1 MHAAAKTEEKLL
13 HKVIFGRET
22 TIPLGP
28 QPQAGPCC
36 ELRTTS
42 YPRLRGTSHRSLQI
56 SVAQRPSA
64 LQRCLLR
71 SLGLSCP
78 SGFILSL
85 YQCILEGKKQTN
97 GKKQANKKKQT
108 PQSMHKT
115 PTVRNPR
122 GGARRLTQRVSP
134 SCCSSALAT
143 KPCSLLAPNVKAPAE
158 RLQNSAVAVTAP
170 SAICPARVDEAERKS
185 TGVLQFS
192 FSAVF

>member
-1 MHAAAKTEEKLL
+1 MRAAAKTEEKLL
-13 HKVIFGRET
+13 HEVIFGRET

-28 QPQAGPCC
+28 QPQAGSCC

-42 YPRLRGTSHRSLQI
+42 HSCLRGTSNRSLQI

-85 YQCILEGKKQTN
+85 YQCILEGKK
-97 GKKQANKKKQT
+97 KKKT
-108 PQSMHKT
+108 PQSVHKT
-115 PTVRNPR
+115 PTVTNPR
-122 GGARRLTQRVSP
+122 GGARRLMQPVSP

-143 KPCSLLAPNVKAPAE
+143 KPCSLLAPNVKAHASVP
-158 RLQNSAVAVTAP
+158 RLSASKTQL
-170 SAICPARVDEAERKS
+170 C
-185 TGVLQFS
+185 L
-192 FSAVF
+192 